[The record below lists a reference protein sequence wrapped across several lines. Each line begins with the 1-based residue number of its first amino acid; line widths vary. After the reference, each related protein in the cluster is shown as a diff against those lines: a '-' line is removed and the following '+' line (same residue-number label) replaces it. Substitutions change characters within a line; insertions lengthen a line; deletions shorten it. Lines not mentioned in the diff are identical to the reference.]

1 MSNPIAAA
9 AGPPMTVTLVRRGGW
24 GKADI
29 KAVSSQG
36 DEAILKDFADKA
48 WPVRLLG
55 RRQIVREIR
64 ALTRLQGIEGVP
76 ACYGEAGRLGVL
88 LQRVQGE
95 RITRWCRT
103 SPLEAKP
110 MFARLVRLV
119 DAIHARG
126 VAHIDLRK
134 RDNILI
140 TTDGRPYV
148 IDFNASF
155 CFQPGSLAAR
165 WIFPLL
171 RHIDTSAVLKWKA
184 RLAPGLLTREETRRH
199 RLMSFLRRF
208 WIFN

>member
-1 MSNPIAAA
+1 MSNSIAAA
-9 AGPPMTVTLVRRGGW
+9 AGPSMTVTLVRRGGW

-29 KAVSSQG
+29 KAVSSPG

-88 LQRVQGE
+88 LQRIQGE
-95 RITRWCRT
+95 RITRWCHTR
-103 SPLEAKP
+103 PLEAQP

-140 TTDGRPYV
+140 TADGRPYV

-171 RHIDTSAVLKWKA
+171 RRIDTSAVLKWKA
-184 RLAPGLLTREETRRH
+184 RLAPDLLTRDETRRH

>member
-1 MSNPIAAA
+1 MSNTIAAA

-29 KAVSSQG
+29 KSVSSQG
-36 DEAILKDFADKA
+36 DEAILKDFADKT

-64 ALTRLQGIEGVP
+64 ALKRLQGIEGVP

-88 LQRVQGE
+88 LQRVPGE
-95 RITRWCRT
+95 RITRWCRAW
-103 SPLEAKP
+103 PLEAKP